1 MQGLITFLGVPLKT
15 LYVGNLVYAVTRD
28 ELKELFSQFGE
39 VSSVKL
45 INDRESGKPKGFG
58 FVEMED
64 NEALAAIEKFNGSEY
79 GGRTLK
85 VNEAN
90 PKKTK

>member
-1 MQGLITFLGVPLKT
+1 MAKSI
-15 LYVGNLVYAVTRD
+15 YVGNLPWSTS
-28 ELKELFSQFGE
+28 EEQLKQLFQEAGT
-39 VSSVKL
+39 VISVKL
-45 INDRESGKPKGFG
+45 INDRETGKPKGFG

>member
-1 MQGLITFLGVPLKT
+1 MATSI
-15 LYVGNLVYAVTRD
+15 YIGNLPWSTT
-28 ELKELFSQFGE
+28 EEQLKQLFQEFGN
-39 VSSVKL
+39 VQSAKL
-45 INDRESGKPKGFG
+45 IYDRETKKPKGFG
-58 FVEMED
+58 FVEME
-64 NEALAAIEKFNGSEY
+64 EAEAKSAIEKLNASEY